1 MIDIKQIEIDQNV
14 LIQRTYKN
22 MDSFTFTAKVLAV
35 NETEIQL
42 QLIAFWAGHI
52 AEENI
57 ELNTSSNRP
66 PFATTETAIL
76 KIPVAGILRI
86 MPAGTRKVIQMKK
99 YT

>member
-1 MIDIKQIEIDQNV
+1 MVDIKQIEVDQNV

-22 MDSFTFTAKVLAV
+22 MDSFTFSAKVLAV

-57 ELNTSSNRP
+57 QIKAKENSHFL
-66 PFATTETAIL
+66 
-76 KIPVAGILRI
+76 
-86 MPAGTRKVIQMKK
+86 VIEMNKA
-99 YT
+99 

>member
-1 MIDIKQIEIDQNV
+1 MIDIKQIEVDQNV

-22 MDSFTFTAKVLAV
+22 MDSFTFAAKVLAV

-42 QLIAFWAGHI
+42 QLIAFWSGRI

-86 MPAGTRKVIQMKK
+86 MPAGTRLS
-99 YT
+99 